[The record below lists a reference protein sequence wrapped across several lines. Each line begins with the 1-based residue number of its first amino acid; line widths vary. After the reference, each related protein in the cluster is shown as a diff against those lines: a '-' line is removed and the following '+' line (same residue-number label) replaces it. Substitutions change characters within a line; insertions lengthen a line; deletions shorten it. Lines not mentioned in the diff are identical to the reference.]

1 MAIKVITPPALEP
14 VTLGEA
20 RLHCRVDVED
30 DDDVLL
36 RLIMAAREYAEQREW
51 RAYLT
56 QTLELYLD
64 CWPARNEIRL
74 PRPPLQSVTSVKY
87 YDEDDAEYTL
97 SSTTYLV
104 DSVSQ
109 PGRLVLKSGQSWPSA
124 TLRPAN
130 AVVVR
135 FVAGWASLGELPL
148 RIRQAMLL
156 LIGHWYENREATIT
170 GTISRE
176 IEFAVSSLL
185 GIDSAKRF

>member
-1 MAIKVITPPALEP
+1 MAIKVVTAPALEP

-20 RLHCRVDVED
+20 RLHCRVDVD
-30 DDDVLL
+30 DDDDLLL
-36 RLIMAAREYAEQREW
+36 RLIMSAREYAEQREW

-87 YDEDDAEYTL
+87 YDEDDVEYTL
-97 SSTTYLV
+97 ASTTYMV
-104 DSVSQ
+104 DAVSQ
-109 PGRLVLKSGQSWPSA
+109 PGRLVLKADQSWPTA

-135 FVAGWASLGELPL
+135 FVAGWASLGDLPL
-148 RIRQAMLL
+148 RIKQAMLL
-156 LIGHWYENREATIT
+156 LIGHWYENREATIS
-170 GTISRE
+170 GTVSRQLD
-176 IEFAVSSLL
+176 FAVASLL

>member
-1 MAIKVITPPALEP
+1 
-14 VTLGEA
+14 
-20 RLHCRVDVED
+20 
-30 DDDVLL
+30 
-36 RLIMAAREYAEQREW
+36 
-51 RAYLT
+51 
-56 QTLELYLD
+56 
-64 CWPARNEIRL
+64 
-74 PRPPLQSVTSVKY
+74 
-87 YDEDDAEYTL
+87 
-97 SSTTYLV
+97 V

-130 AVVVR
+130 AIVIR

-148 RIRQAMLL
+148 RIKQAMLL

>member
-36 RLIMAAREYAEQREW
+36 RLIMAAREYAEQREC

-130 AVVVR
+130 AIVIR

-148 RIRQAMLL
+148 RIKQAMLL

>member
-30 DDDVLL
+30 DDDLLL
-36 RLIMAAREYAEQREW
+36 RLIMAARQYAEQREW

-64 CWPARNEIRL
+64 CWPVRTEIWL
-74 PRPPLQSVTSVKY
+74 PRPPLQSITSVKY
-87 YDEDDAEYTL
+87 YDEDDVEYTL
-97 SSTTYLV
+97 ASTAYLV

-109 PGRLVLKSGQSWPSA
+109 PGRLVLRSGQSWPSA

-130 AVVVR
+130 AIVIR

-156 LIGHWYENREATIT
+156 LIGHWYENREAS
-170 GTISRE
+170 ISGAVSRPL
-176 IEFAVSSLL
+176 EFAVDALL

>member
-1 MAIKVITPPALEP
+1 MAVKIVTPPALEP

-30 DDDVLL
+30 DDDLLL
-36 RLIMAAREYAEQREW
+36 RLIMTAREYAEQREW

-56 QTLELYLD
+56 QTLDLYLD
-64 CWPARNEIRL
+64 CWPARDEIRL
-74 PRPPLQSVTSVKY
+74 PRPPLQSITSVKY
-87 YDEDDAEYTL
+87 YDEDDVEYTL
-97 SSTTYLV
+97 ASTTYLV

-130 AVVVR
+130 AIVIR
-135 FVAGWASLGELPL
+135 FVAGGASLGELPL